1 MGLGLCVLD
10 REAREEMK
18 AERNE
23 GWAVKIWTR
32 TSVVGMDIQVK
43 LRDIL
48 KTGMMGFDIG
58 NMEKYKSGRDDD
70 RSGGHAA
77 YGQWSRLLGEVK

>member
-1 MGLGLCVLD
+1 MSRRVTQWEGNFRKMGLGLCVLD

-32 TSVVGMDIQVK
+32 TSAVGMDI
-43 LRDIL
+43 
-48 KTGMMGFDIG
+48 
-58 NMEKYKSGRDDD
+58 
-70 RSGGHAA
+70 
-77 YGQWSRLLGEVK
+77 